1 MGGRNRHSK
10 KQKMKGE
17 KEKMKKQ
24 AIMKSTKTVIAILTV
39 LLVLVAA
46 MYTTVMAS
54 ESPVTPRIV
63 SKNVSFDDNLHIYFA
78 VPAEG
83 IELSNITLRVY
94 DDAEGENELQTPRTP
109 ALNEKDGTYLH
120 NVNGTS
126 CYIFRTIGIAPKNA
140 DKMIYVQAVNTV
152 NGEEYKSEIAAY
164 NIVTYLNE
172 MLYKRGFI
180 TANEGKALVQR
191 NLYLE
196 TLDYCSRAQDL
207 FVNYKDND
215 ASNDLPL
222 FNEYNYVYIED
233 GTVDGKEYGFY
244 LDYEEATLVANI
256 TGDKEWEITKYAGG
270 TATVSTLALGEKL
283 IVDAPMT
290 LKLVDDA
297 TAAMKGTIRFD
308 SADDLTNNSLVVNST
323 GTAWENNLVKM
334 TTDGS
339 TAVAERFRI
348 KPTGTNKGMDTLVFE
363 ADIIIDNS
371 DAATKPNGTI
381 YFAAYNKDTSNASVW
396 QAGQKLPSLSMKSD
410 TNTVSVY
417 LGGATFTGSSQVGE
431 KLSFKV
437 RYTYQYVPA
446 TADAPACANISLAML
461 DSNGATL
468 QSVSIT
474 STSQVWTPD
483 ECLAFEINANSAMS
497 GVVYIDNVSFYQTG
511 NALNAE

>member
-1 MGGRNRHSK
+1 MDVTGTQKNK
-10 KQKMKGE
+10 KMKGK

-24 AIMKSTKTVIAILTV
+24 AIMKSTKTVIAILAV

-46 MYTTVMAS
+46 MCTTVMAS
-54 ESPVTPRIV
+54 DSPVTPSIV
-63 SKNVSFDDNLHIYFA
+63 SKNASFDDNIHIYFA

-94 DDAEGENELQTPRTP
+94 DDANGENELQTPRTP
-109 ALNEKDGTYLH
+109 ALNEENGTYLH
-120 NVNGTS
+120 SVNGTS

-152 NGEEYKSEIAAY
+152 NGEEYKSEIEAY

-172 MLYKRGFI
+172 MLYKKGFI

-196 TLDYCSRAQDL
+196 TLDYCSRAQEL

-244 LDYEEATLVANI
+244 LDDEEATLVANI
-256 TGDKEWEITKYAGG
+256 TGNKVWEITKYAGG
-270 TATVSTLALGEKL
+270 KATVSTLALGEKL

-323 GTAWENNLVKM
+323 GTVWENGRVKM
-334 TTDGS
+334 TTDG
-339 TAVAERFRI
+339 TNTVAERFRI
-348 KPTGTNKGMDTLVFE
+348 KPTGTNTGMDTLVFE
-363 ADIIIDNS
+363 ADITIDNTNA
-371 DAATKPNGTI
+371 DTKPNGI
-381 YFAAYNKDTSNASVW
+381 LYFAPYNRDASNANAFV
-396 QAGQKLPSLSMKSD
+396 AGGKLPNLNMNSSSNKADMYC
-410 TNTVSVY
+410 V
-417 LGGATFTGSSQVGE
+417 GGAYTGSAQTGE
-431 KLSFKV
+431 SLSFKV
-437 RYTYQYVPA
+437 RYTYQYVAA
-446 TADAPACANISLAML
+446 TADATAYANITLERI
-461 DSNGATL
+461 GADGTTL
-468 QSVSIT
+468 QSVSVT
-474 STSQVWTPD
+474 STTQVWTPD
-483 ECLAFEINANSAMS
+483 ECLAFEMNANSAMS
-497 GVVYIDNVSFYQTG
+497 GVIYIDNVSFYQTG